1 VPKFHEVKGIVRKCD
16 MCSDRLSAGEAPACV
31 QACPHEAIKIRIVDV
46 ADASA
51 RALAGEFLAGAPSPA
66 ITQPS
71 TVYLSKRTIDADG
84 LKAGNDEHLKPEHA
98 HTPLVVMLVLTQMS
112 VGGFGVELVSRI
124 ATGHGVPGLAPFSL
138 LIAFAGLTA
147 SLLHLGRP
155 LFAYRAV
162 LGFRHSWLSRE
173 VVAFGMFANLAMASV
188 IMPYVF
194 SNDALST
201 WLLGFTVVA
210 GCVGVM
216 TSVMVYHFVKRPF
229 WAASIA
235 GKKFAGSSLI
245 LGFAA
250 ALACSGLTGSP
261 GVRLFATGL
270 ISATLIKLLYE
281 ARLNRQALASL
292 TSPLHKSARLLST
305 VLKHLSGTR
314 VFYGIFGGIVLP
326 VIAMAAASGA
336 DQGALIAASALALT
350 MSLVAELTERWLF
363 FSAVVKPKMPGV
375 H

>member
-1 VPKFHEVKGIVRKCD
+1 MAAV
-16 MCSDRLSAGEAPACV
+16 
-31 QACPHEAIKIRIVDV
+31 
-46 ADASA
+46 
-51 RALAGEFLAGAPSPA
+51 
-66 ITQPS
+66 
-71 TVYLSKRTIDADG
+71 
-84 LKAGNDEHLKPEHA
+84 
-98 HTPLVVMLVLTQMS
+98 
-112 VGGFGVELVSRI
+112 
-124 ATGHGVPGLAPFSL
+124 TG
-138 LIAFAGLTA
+138 T
-147 SLLHLGRP
+147 R
-155 LFAYRAV
+155 
-162 LGFRHSWLSRE
+162 
-173 VVAFGMFANLAMASV
+173 
-188 IMPYVF
+188 
-194 SNDALST
+194 
-201 WLLGFTVVA
+201 
-210 GCVGVM
+210 
-216 TSVMVYHFVKRPF
+216 
-229 WAASIA
+229 
-235 GKKFAGSSLI
+235 
-245 LGFAA
+245 
-250 ALACSGLTGSP
+250 SGLTGSP